1 MKPFPLSLQRRR
13 FDGYML
19 PQEKKKHHNGGGW
32 EGAMPKVKRPGGISL
47 TLKQAQS
54 DAARASAGRT
64 LDAALA
70 KAPIGG
76 GRASRKARLQASSAA
91 RVAAAAAAAPPKLA
105 ASGALSSMLG
115 ALDELAAA
123 LPAKR
128 ATLPPKATAALAAA
142 LAFTAGA
149 AARDPFAALAAR
161 VEKVREC

>member
-1 MKPFPLSLQRRR
+1 
-13 FDGYML
+13 
-19 PQEKKKHHNGGGW
+19 
-32 EGAMPKVKRPGGISL
+32 MPKVKRPIGISL

-54 DAARASAGRT
+54 DAVRASAGRT

-70 KAPIGG
+70 KAPVGG

-91 RVAAAAAAAPPKLA
+91 RVAVAAAAAPPKLA
-105 ASGALSSMLG
+105 ASGAMSSMLG

-128 ATLPPKATAALAAA
+128 APVLPPKSTAALAAA

>member
-1 MKPFPLSLQRRR
+1 
-13 FDGYML
+13 
-19 PQEKKKHHNGGGW
+19 
-32 EGAMPKVKRPGGISL
+32 MPKVKRPGGISL

-70 KAPIGG
+70 KAPVGG

-115 ALDELAAA
+115 ALDELAA
-123 LPAKR
+123 LPAK
-128 ATLPPKATAALAAA
+128 TLPPKATAALAAA